1 MSTIQ
6 LYKEHPDTYKREIL
20 GTITK
25 AQLDFLVDNL
35 DEGFE
40 EEEEYFFFRETLD
53 DLKAQGADSHL
64 IATLEKALSGTP
76 EGVDIF
82 YLIE

>member
-1 MSTIQ
+1 MSPIQ
-6 LYKEHPDTYKREIL
+6 LYKEHPNTYKREIL
-20 GTITK
+20 GAITK

-35 DEGFE
+35 DEDFE

-64 IATLEKALSGTP
+64 IAMLEKALSGTP
-76 EGVDIF
+76 EGTDIS
-82 YLIE
+82 YMIE

>member
-1 MSTIQ
+1 MSLIQ

-20 GTITK
+20 GTISQ

-35 DEGFE
+35 DEEFE
-40 EEEEYFFFRETLD
+40 EDEEYFLFRETLD

-64 IATLEKALSGTP
+64 IAMLEKALSGTP
-76 EGVDIF
+76 EGIDIF